1 MSNTHLNA
9 NLSLAG
15 SEVFTASEA
24 PSGSTVA
31 QRTLTV
37 AGADLSASLDATSV
51 PKLEVSP
58 IVRRVTIS
66 GTITIDLSA
75 AAGAALPIA
84 ASRTIDASGKRLV
97 AVRLSCPTTNSG
109 AVNVAPGAS
118 NGYAMFGSGNDI
130 DIRPGETIVAI
141 INGVASSKP
150 AVGGSAKNLDVTGT
164 TNDVIL
170 VELYFGT

>member
-1 MSNTHLNA
+1 MSNSYLTA
-9 NLSLAG
+9 ALSLAG
-15 SEVFTASEA
+15 SEVFSASEA
-24 PSGSTVA
+24 PSGASVS
-31 QRTLTV
+31 QRTLAVT
-37 AGADLSASLDATSV
+37 GADMTASLDAQST

-58 IVRRVTIS
+58 IVRRITIS
-66 GTITIDLSA
+66 GTTTIDLTA

-84 ASRTIDASGKRLV
+84 ASRTIDASGKKLV
-97 AVRLSCPTTNSG
+97 AVRLSCPTTNAG

-130 DIRPGETIVAI
+130 DIRPGETIIAI
-141 INGVASSKP
+141 INAVASSKP
-150 AVGGSAKNLDVTGT
+150 AVSGSAKNLDVTGT